1 MEGETDRLP
10 EFYTQR
16 IRKELGSLYRYLP
29 EGALEHDPNAYLHAT
44 TEPALGATV
53 QLGGPLVH

>member
-1 MEGETDRLP
+1 MEGETDKLP
-10 EFYTQR
+10 EFYAQR
-16 IRKELGSLYRYLP
+16 IRKELGPAYHFLP
-29 EGALEHDPNAYLHAT
+29 EGALSHDPNGYLHAT